1 MKSAK
6 GIELGTIMDQL
17 RYHLEIAR
25 RLFITFRFGCGSL
38 VDYLYYVAGG
48 LFNSYLNRL

>member
-38 VDYLYYVAGG
+38 VDYLFCTMLHEV
-48 LFNSYLNRL
+48 FFDSHT